1 MSVVAEGLG
10 WQPGSLHSELKFKA
24 GLIEHIYLSRAGGA
38 VVELKSTAFAKM
50 DETEFW
56 TYVDTAVEIIFH
68 DYLPGV
74 RRKDVLARVAEL
86 VGPRPE

>member
-1 MSVVAEGLG
+1 MSVVADGIG

-24 GLIEHIYLSRAGGA
+24 GLIEHIFLARAGP

-56 TYVDTAVEIIFH
+56 KYVDTAVEIIFH